1 MPIFIP
7 LMTFDVTILGC
18 GAATPTTKHNPTAQV
33 VNVHDKLFLVDCGE
47 GTQIQLRKFKIKF
60 QRINHIFISHL
71 HGDHYLGLV
80 GLISSFHL
88 LGRKS
93 ELHVYGPADLQTLID
108 INLKLSDT
116 YLNFPIVFHATN
128 PKEQQILFEDG
139 TLTIESLPLKHRI
152 ECTGFL
158 FREKPFPLRVKKD
171 KIKEYKLLP
180 SHIIKLKKGEEA
192 ELENGKIISA
202 EEACWPPIKSR
213 AYAYCS
219 DTAYKEDLIER
230 VKEVDLLYHESTFL
244 ETELERAKVTFHS
257 TAKQAAAIAQKAQ
270 VLELLLGHYSSRYKE
285 EESFKREAEEIF
297 PRVLLADEGLNFQ
310 VGEVIEIK
318 D

>member
-1 MPIFIP
+1 
-7 LMTFDVTILGC
+7 MTFDITILGC

-33 VNVHDKLFLVDCGE
+33 VNVHDKLFLIDCGE

-93 ELHVYGPADLQTLID
+93 ELHVYGPADLKTLID

-116 YLNFPIVFHATN
+116 YLNFPIEFHPTH
-128 PKEQQILFEDG
+128 PKEQQLLFEDN
-139 TLTIESLPLKHRI
+139 TLTVESLPLKHRI

-158 FREKPFPLRVKKD
+158 FREKPFPLRLRKE
-171 KIKEYKLLP
+171 KIREYKLQP
-180 SHIIKLKKGEEA
+180 SQIIKLKKGEDA
-192 ELENGKIISA
+192 PLENGSVVTA
-202 EEACWPPIKSR
+202 EEACWPQIKSR

-219 DTAYKEDLIER
+219 DTAYKEDLIDR
-230 VKEVDLLYHESTFL
+230 VKEVDLLYHESTFFDS
-244 ETELERAKVTFHS
+244 EIERAKVTFHS
-257 TAKQAAAIAQKAQ
+257 TAKQAAEVAKKAQ
-270 VLELLLGHYSSRYKE
+270 AIQLLLGHYSSRYKE
-285 EESFKREAEEIF
+285 EESFKLEAQEIF
-297 PRVLLADEGLNFQ
+297 SNVLLADEGLKFQ
-310 VGEVIEIK
+310 VGEVIEIN

>member
-1 MPIFIP
+1 M
-7 LMTFDVTILGC
+7 
-18 GAATPTTKHNPTAQV
+18 
-33 VNVHDKLFLVDCGE
+33 VNVHDKLFLIDCGE

-93 ELHVYGPADLQTLID
+93 ELHVYGPADLKTLID

-116 YLNFPIVFHATN
+116 YLNFPIEFHPTH
-128 PKEQQILFEDG
+128 PKEQQLLFEDN
-139 TLTIESLPLKHRI
+139 TLTVESLPLKHRI

-158 FREKPFPLRVKKD
+158 FREKPFPLRIRKEKLR
-171 KIKEYKLLP
+171 EYKLQP
-180 SHIIKLKKGEEA
+180 SQIVKLKKGESA
-192 ELENGKIISA
+192 ELENGTIVTA
-202 EEACWPPIKSR
+202 EEACWPQIKSR

-219 DTAYKEDLIER
+219 DTAYKEDLIDR

-257 TAKQAAAIAQKAQ
+257 TAKQAAEVAKKAQ
-270 VLELLLGHYSSRYKE
+270 AIQLLLGHYSSRYKE
-285 EESFKREAEEIF
+285 EESFKLEAQEIF
-297 PRVLLADEGLNFQ
+297 PNVLLADEGLKFQ

>member
-1 MPIFIP
+1 
-7 LMTFDVTILGC
+7 MTFDITILGC

-33 VNVHDKLFLVDCGE
+33 VNVHDKLFLIDCGE

-93 ELHVYGPADLQTLID
+93 ELHVYGPADLKTLID

-116 YLNFPIVFHATN
+116 YLNFPIEFHPTH
-128 PKEQQILFEDG
+128 PKEQQLLFEDN
-139 TLTIESLPLKHRI
+139 TLTVESLPLKHRI

-158 FREKPFPLRVKKD
+158 FREKPFPLRLRKE
-171 KIKEYKLLP
+171 KIREYKLQP
-180 SHIIKLKKGEEA
+180 SQIIKLKKGEDA
-192 ELENGKIISA
+192 PLENGSVVTA
-202 EEACWPPIKSR
+202 EEACWPQIKSR

-219 DTAYKEDLIER
+219 DTAYKEDLIDR

-244 ETELERAKVTFHS
+244 DSEIERAKVTFHS
-257 TAKQAAAIAQKAQ
+257 TAKQAAEVAKKAQ
-270 VLELLLGHYSSRYKE
+270 AIQLLLGHYSSRYKE
-285 EESFKREAEEIF
+285 EESFKLEAQEIF
-297 PRVLLADEGLNFQ
+297 SNVLLADEGLKFQ
-310 VGEVIEIK
+310 VGEVIEIN